1 MGDRG
6 LERKRRR
13 GLSLYYKF
21 TLAIIVIGLVPVV
34 ILSTFLA
41 NRMIEEYR
49 KALRSNYEQA
59 ADYVAGSLET
69 MLDTYNTAS
78 KMPYN
83 YSYSIRE
90 GYVVKDYLYFD
101 NLRQILSG
109 EGYDSGEREEKRAGD
124 MADFLEYVES
134 VDSYI
139 SGTHFIVDNEALGRM
154 DFHYSAYSTF
164 FKDEERF
171 EEAVRLEGLDKSS
184 NQMMLVPTHATG
196 YFSGLSA
203 PVFTVARNYFDLRGE
218 VGNTPYVGTLF
229 IDVNVSRMERV
240 FRTVNFSDKEIF
252 YVVNDDGDC
261 FYSSDGNAMGRNIKE
276 ELEGIRDTDRQ
287 LVLHSQ
293 KNGYGLHVM
302 AVLDTA
308 VAFGGIRSVQRMMY
322 VFLAA
327 ACLVLLCGSLFFS
340 RKLTRPIRNM
350 MEKMSEV
357 ESGNFDIQLPVESRD
372 EIGILSERFNQMS
385 SALKAY
391 INQSYVAA
399 IKQTEAELTALKSQ
413 IYPHFLYNTLEIIRM
428 TALENEDVRVSEM
441 IEALSQQIHYLIG
454 PVQDMVSLEKE
465 LDIVR
470 KYVYL
475 LNCRIDGKVQLM
487 TEAPGAG
494 RLFVPKLILQPIVE
508 NAYVHGIKPKKG
520 VGSIMVE
527 AAVNDREDGE
537 KRILEITVMDN
548 GVGMDQAA
556 LDQIQELL
564 AGDEPGIKNE
574 YNWQSIGMKNVHD
587 RIRLLYGEEYGIRVT
602 STVGVGT
609 MVRLLMPV
617 TEREGQTDGKDD
629 TGR

>member
-1 MGDRG
+1 M
-6 LERKRRR
+6 
-13 GLSLYYKF
+13 
-21 TLAIIVIGLVPVV
+21 
-34 ILSTFLA
+34 
-41 NRMIEEYR
+41 
-49 KALRSNYEQA
+49 
-59 ADYVAGSLET
+59 
-69 MLDTYNTAS
+69 
-78 KMPYN
+78 
-83 YSYSIRE
+83 
-90 GYVVKDYLYFD
+90 
-101 NLRQILSG
+101 
-109 EGYDSGEREEKRAGD
+109 
-124 MADFLEYVES
+124 
-134 VDSYI
+134 
-139 SGTHFIVDNEALGRM
+139 
-154 DFHYSAYSTF
+154 
-164 FKDEERF
+164 
-171 EEAVRLEGLDKSS
+171 
-184 NQMMLVPTHATG
+184 
-196 YFSGLSA
+196 
-203 PVFTVARNYFDLRGE
+203 
-218 VGNTPYVGTLF
+218 
-229 IDVNVSRMERV
+229 
-240 FRTVNFSDKEIF
+240 
-252 YVVNDDGDC
+252 VNDDGDC

>member
-1 MGDRG
+1 M
-6 LERKRRR
+6 
-13 GLSLYYKF
+13 
-21 TLAIIVIGLVPVV
+21 
-34 ILSTFLA
+34 
-41 NRMIEEYR
+41 
-49 KALRSNYEQA
+49 
-59 ADYVAGSLET
+59 
-69 MLDTYNTAS
+69 
-78 KMPYN
+78 
-83 YSYSIRE
+83 
-90 GYVVKDYLYFD
+90 
-101 NLRQILSG
+101 
-109 EGYDSGEREEKRAGD
+109 
-124 MADFLEYVES
+124 
-134 VDSYI
+134 
-139 SGTHFIVDNEALGRM
+139 
-154 DFHYSAYSTF
+154 
-164 FKDEERF
+164 
-171 EEAVRLEGLDKSS
+171 
-184 NQMMLVPTHATG
+184 
-196 YFSGLSA
+196 
-203 PVFTVARNYFDLRGE
+203 
-218 VGNTPYVGTLF
+218 GTLF

>member
-1 MGDRG
+1 
-6 LERKRRR
+6 
-13 GLSLYYKF
+13 
-21 TLAIIVIGLVPVV
+21 
-34 ILSTFLA
+34 
-41 NRMIEEYR
+41 
-49 KALRSNYEQA
+49 
-59 ADYVAGSLET
+59 
-69 MLDTYNTAS
+69 
-78 KMPYN
+78 
-83 YSYSIRE
+83 
-90 GYVVKDYLYFD
+90 
-101 NLRQILSG
+101 
-109 EGYDSGEREEKRAGD
+109 
-124 MADFLEYVES
+124 
-134 VDSYI
+134 
-139 SGTHFIVDNEALGRM
+139 
-154 DFHYSAYSTF
+154 
-164 FKDEERF
+164 
-171 EEAVRLEGLDKSS
+171 
-184 NQMMLVPTHATG
+184 
-196 YFSGLSA
+196 
-203 PVFTVARNYFDLRGE
+203 
-218 VGNTPYVGTLF
+218 
-229 IDVNVSRMERV
+229 
-240 FRTVNFSDKEIF
+240 
-252 YVVNDDGDC
+252 
-261 FYSSDGNAMGRNIKE
+261 MGRNIKE

-465 LDIVR
+465 LDIIR

-564 AGDEPGIKNE
+564 VGDEPGIKNE

>member
-1 MGDRG
+1 M
-6 LERKRRR
+6 ERKRRR

-171 EEAVRLEGLDKSS
+171 EGAVRLEGLDKAS

-327 ACLVLLCGSLFFS
+327 ACLALLCGSLFFS

-617 TEREGQTDGKDD
+617 KEREGQTDGKDD

>member
-1 MGDRG
+1 M
-6 LERKRRR
+6 
-13 GLSLYYKF
+13 
-21 TLAIIVIGLVPVV
+21 
-34 ILSTFLA
+34 
-41 NRMIEEYR
+41 
-49 KALRSNYEQA
+49 
-59 ADYVAGSLET
+59 
-69 MLDTYNTAS
+69 
-78 KMPYN
+78 
-83 YSYSIRE
+83 
-90 GYVVKDYLYFD
+90 VKDYLYFD

>member
-1 MGDRG
+1 M
-6 LERKRRR
+6 ERKRRR

-154 DFHYSAYSTF
+154 DFHYSAYSTV

-602 STVGVGT
+602 RTVGVGT

>member
-1 MGDRG
+1 M
-6 LERKRRR
+6 
-13 GLSLYYKF
+13 
-21 TLAIIVIGLVPVV
+21 
-34 ILSTFLA
+34 
-41 NRMIEEYR
+41 
-49 KALRSNYEQA
+49 
-59 ADYVAGSLET
+59 
-69 MLDTYNTAS
+69 
-78 KMPYN
+78 
-83 YSYSIRE
+83 
-90 GYVVKDYLYFD
+90 
-101 NLRQILSG
+101 
-109 EGYDSGEREEKRAGD
+109 
-124 MADFLEYVES
+124 
-134 VDSYI
+134 
-139 SGTHFIVDNEALGRM
+139 
-154 DFHYSAYSTF
+154 
-164 FKDEERF
+164 
-171 EEAVRLEGLDKSS
+171 
-184 NQMMLVPTHATG
+184 
-196 YFSGLSA
+196 
-203 PVFTVARNYFDLRGE
+203 
-218 VGNTPYVGTLF
+218 
-229 IDVNVSRMERV
+229 
-240 FRTVNFSDKEIF
+240 
-252 YVVNDDGDC
+252 
-261 FYSSDGNAMGRNIKE
+261 
-276 ELEGIRDTDRQ
+276 
-287 LVLHSQ
+287 
-293 KNGYGLHVM
+293 
-302 AVLDTA
+302 
-308 VAFGGIRSVQRMMY
+308 
-322 VFLAA
+322 
-327 ACLVLLCGSLFFS
+327 LLCGSLFFS

-350 MEKMSEV
+350 MEKISEV

>member
-1 MGDRG
+1 M
-6 LERKRRR
+6 ERKRRR

-308 VAFGGIRSVQRMMY
+308 GAFGGIRSVQRMMY